1 MERLHCPWQ
10 TSGGIGEADKHMH
23 SYGGCEISCPREWSV
38 NDLWCCGSIEEEVI
52 HVREILLADY
62 ILFPKLALMSLAH
75 FIY

>member
-1 MERLHCPWQ
+1 M
-10 TSGGIGEADKHMH
+10 
-23 SYGGCEISCPREWSV
+23 

-62 ILFPKLALMSLAH
+62 ILPKLALMGLAH